1 MSTPDFYAGS
11 RIQPLI
17 PPGIENRS
25 AFGPA
30 SPGFWGVLIL
40 ENHTLMDILFLVFL
54 LVAFLYGTQII
65 PRGSLDK
72 IAGPLKILFSAYAI
86 LVTTRYPRVVLEK
99 TIKKY
104 VNLLHIQGVLA
115 YRAEKEGIQQTVDEV
130 TNDTLK
136 ELEKLGNQNMPQTP

>member
-1 MSTPDFYAGS
+1 MVK
-11 RIQPLI
+11 PLI

-25 AFGPA
+25 AFGPV
-30 SPGFWGVLIL
+30 SPGFLGVLIL

-65 PRGSLDK
+65 PRGSLDQ

-104 VNLLHIQGVLA
+104 VNLLHKQGVLA
-115 YRAEKEGIQQTVDEV
+115 YNAEKEGIKQAVDEV
-130 TNDTLK
+130 TEDTLQQ
-136 ELEKLGNQNMPQTP
+136 LEMLSNEPIYSNPPSKKSTGKI